1 MKSHTKFGIEDCDFA
16 IEEARTLEA
25 LARSI
30 RQRLELM
37 RAHQDFARNLND
49 AGSGATA
56 AGFVRDEYTQ
66 AENSYHAAKSM
77 ARHIP
82 GVLTALEANMR
93 VTEHEV

>member
-1 MKSHTKFGIEDCDFA
+1 MTQIYDLDFA
-16 IEEARTLEA
+16 IEEARQLETLGQQ
-25 LARSI
+25 I

-56 AGFVRDEYTQ
+56 AGFIRDEYTQ

-82 GVLTALEANMR
+82 DVLTALEANMR

>member
-1 MKSHTKFGIEDCDFA
+1 MTQIYDLDFA
-16 IEEARTLEA
+16 IEEARQLETLGQQ
-25 LARSI
+25 I

-37 RAHQDFARNLND
+37 RAHQDFAKNLND
-49 AGSGATA
+49 AGTGATA

-66 AENSYHAAKSM
+66 AESSYHAAKSM
-77 ARHIP
+77 AKHIP

>member
-1 MKSHTKFGIEDCDFA
+1 MTQIYDLDFA
-16 IEEARTLEA
+16 IEEARQLETLGQQ
-25 LARSI
+25 I

-49 AGSGATA
+49 AGTGATA

-82 GVLTALEANMR
+82 DVLTALEANMR

>member
-1 MKSHTKFGIEDCDFA
+1 MTQIYDLDFA
-16 IEEARTLEA
+16 IEEARQLETLGQQ
-25 LARSI
+25 I

-37 RAHQDFARNLND
+37 RAHQDYARNLND

-82 GVLTALEANMR
+82 DVLTALEANMR

>member
-1 MKSHTKFGIEDCDFA
+1 MTQIYDLDFA
-16 IEEARTLEA
+16 IEEARQLETLGQQ
-25 LARSI
+25 I

-82 GVLTALEANMR
+82 DVLPALEANMR

>member
-1 MKSHTKFGIEDCDFA
+1 MTQIYDLDFA
-16 IEEARTLEA
+16 IEEARQLETLGQQ
-25 LARSI
+25 I

-49 AGSGATA
+49 AGTGATA

-82 GVLTALEANMR
+82 DVLTALEANMR
-93 VTEHEV
+93 LTEHEV